1 MTQLIDQHPVS
12 LQIVQNFAVVTI
24 NNPPVN
30 ASTDAVRKGILARL
44 AQVNVDAVDGVILQG
59 EGRCLMAGADL
70 NELENEPTE
79 PTLPQVTQSIE
90 QFPLPVVAIVKGFTL
105 GGGLELALASDYRIA
120 VKGAK
125 LGLPEV
131 SVGIVPGAG
140 GTQRLPRAI
149 GMLHALDMIISGK
162 PISAEEALNRGL
174 IHSLIGQDSI
184 DEVIQLLSAFEK
196 PLSKQ
201 RLSERNIPGYDHDD
215 FATQSKGLLK
225 RSRGLPSAHA
235 AADLLAKTSS
245 LSFADGVALERET
258 FLRLRGSLPA
268 QALRYLFFVENSL
281 GKNIATDSPIERVGV
296 IGAGT
301 MGSGICLNALMSGYE
316 VFLVE
321 INEQALEAG
330 KARILSELDGA
341 VKRGKL
347 TEDKKAQCLNK
358 LHTSSDLNLLKD
370 VDLAVEAIIESLDAK
385 KSLFSNLANIVRA
398 DALLATNTSYLDVD
412 EIFAGIQHP
421 ERVLGLHFF
430 SPAHIMSF
438 LEVVKIASTSQETF
452 NKAMVFAK
460 KLGKKAIT
468 TKNAWGFVGNRLYA
482 AYRRQCEFLMEEGAS
497 PEQIDQ
503 AIESYGFAMGPF
515 KVSDMSGLDIAWRM
529 REQTKDTR
537 HLSRYVEI
545 PDRICEAGRLG
556 RKTGSGY
563 YQYGENGKPESDTF
577 IAELL
582 TAYRREKGI
591 VAKVFTDED
600 IQQRVI
606 GSLINESLLLL
617 EEQVCETPEEID
629 IALTNGYGFPRWKGG
644 PVFIARHMPAD
655 ELAALMSHLA
665 DVNGKGHQAGKV
677 QTLKK

>member
-1 MTQLIDQHPVS
+1 MTQLIDQYPVS

-79 PTLPQVTQSIE
+79 PTLPQVTQAIE

-149 GMLHALDMIISGK
+149 GMLHALDMVVSGK
-162 PISAEEALNRGL
+162 PISAEEALSRGL
-174 IHSLIGQDSI
+174 VHTLIGQDSI
-184 DEVIQLLSAFEK
+184 DEVIQLLSALET

-215 FATQSKGLLK
+215 FAVQSKGLLK

-245 LSFADGVALERET
+245 LSFADGVALEREI
-258 FLRLRGSLPA
+258 FLKLRGSLPA
-268 QALRYLFFVENSL
+268 QALRYLFFVENGL
-281 GKNIATDSPIERVGV
+281 GKKTATDSPIERVGV

-330 KARILSELDGA
+330 KTRILSELDGA

-358 LHTSSDLNLLKD
+358 LHTSSDLTLLKD

-430 SPAHIMSF
+430 SPAHIMSL

-503 AIESYGFAMGPF
+503 AIESYGFAMGVF
-515 KVSDMSGLDIAWRM
+515 KVADMSGLDIAWRM

-563 YQYGENGKPESDTF
+563 YQYGDNGKPESDTF

-591 VAKVFTDED
+591 VAKAFTDEE

-644 PVFIARHMPAD
+644 PVFIARHMPTD
-655 ELAALMSHLA
+655 ELAVLMAHLA

>member
-1 MTQLIDQHPVS
+1 MTQLIDQHPIS

-24 NNPPVN
+24 NNPPIN

-79 PTLPQVTQSIE
+79 PTLPQVTQAIE

-149 GMLHALDMIISGK
+149 GMLHALDMVVSGK

-174 IHSLIGQDSI
+174 VHRLIGQDSI
-184 DEVIQLLSAFEK
+184 DEVIQLLSALET

-258 FLRLRGSLPA
+258 FLKLRGSLPA
-268 QALRYLFFVENSL
+268 QALRYLFFVENGL
-281 GKNIATDSPIERVGV
+281 GKTTTDSPIERVGV

-330 KARILSELDGA
+330 RARILSELDGA

-347 TEDKKAQCLNK
+347 TEDKKVQCLNK
-358 LHTSSDLNLLKD
+358 LHTSSDLTLLKD

-412 EIFAGIQHP
+412 DIFAGIQHP

-430 SPAHIMSF
+430 SPAHIMSL

-503 AIESYGFAMGPF
+503 AIESYGFAMGVF
-515 KVSDMSGLDIAWRM
+515 KVADMSGLDIAWRM

-563 YQYGENGKPESDTF
+563 YQYGDNGKPESDSF
-577 IAELL
+577 IADLL
-582 TAYRREKGI
+582 TAYRQEKGI
-591 VAKVFTDED
+591 VAKAFTDEE

-655 ELAALMSHLA
+655 ELAALMAHLA